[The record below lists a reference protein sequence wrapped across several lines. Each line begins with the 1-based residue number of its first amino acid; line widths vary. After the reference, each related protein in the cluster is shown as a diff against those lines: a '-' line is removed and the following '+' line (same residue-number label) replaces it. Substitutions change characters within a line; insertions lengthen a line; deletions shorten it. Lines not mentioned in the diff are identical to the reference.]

1 MNTDNKEINPDQIN
15 LEINTL
21 LLENILD
28 KKIISEGFNNST
40 GWKLKKKILNH
51 LFEPFASIPKNNVL
65 NKKRREVIKKN
76 FENFL

>member
-1 MNTDNKEINPDQIN
+1 MNTDNREINPDQIN

-40 GWKLKKKILNH
+40 G
-51 LFEPFASIPKNNVL
+51 
-65 NKKRREVIKKN
+65 
-76 FENFL
+76 